1 MSESFFPD
9 TPEASASQTAVPRS
23 GGSLDPGL
31 SGPGIPGRRISPY
44 PSSSE
49 EYPRPAPASPELPA
63 ATARRSSD
71 LVTQE
76 FPSLTLREPTPRVL
90 APRPFSMHE
99 NEHSPPSSRVLPP
112 IYSSALESRLS
123 TDPCMVSTSSS
134 RLSHSSAS
142 IMHHQEPASDHTGH
156 YSISAALGIPPPFAL
171 QPQPQWDLQSF
182 TPFTRPDFRSFSPSA
197 TRGNLSVSG
206 TSDRSS
212 PHVSP
217 ASARRRDYLSSGER
231 LLPSSSHARSYT
243 PRDMVDPS
251 PQLAPTRSRH
261 LPSSSLSR
269 LDTYRNPRE
278 YPSHQPSSTDDR
290 GMHSDDDEPYRGH

>member
-1 MSESFFPD
+1 MSEPFFPD
-9 TPEASASQTAVPRS
+9 TPEASASQTAVPGS

-49 EYPRPAPASPELPA
+49 EYSRLAPASPDPPA
-63 ATARRSSD
+63 STALRSCD
-71 LVTQE
+71 RVTQE

-99 NEHSPPSSRVLPP
+99 NEHSPPFSRVLPP
-112 IYSSALESRLS
+112 IHPSALESRLS
-123 TDPCMVSTSSS
+123 TDPYTASTSSS
-134 RLSHSSAS
+134 RLPHSSAS
-142 IMHHQEPASDHTGH
+142 IIHHQEPASDHTGH

-182 TPFTRPDFRSFSPSA
+182 TPYTRPDFKSFSPSA

-206 TSDRSS
+206 TIG

-217 ASARRRDYLSSGER
+217 ASARRRDYYPSSGER
-231 LLPSSSHARSYT
+231 LLPSSSQARPYT
-243 PRDMVDPS
+243 PRGMVESS
-251 PQLAPTRSRH
+251 PQLAPTRSHH

-269 LDTYRNPRE
+269 LDTHRNPRE
-278 YPSHQPSSTDDR
+278 YPSHQPSSTGDR
-290 GMHSDDDEPYRGH
+290 GMHSDDDVPYRGH